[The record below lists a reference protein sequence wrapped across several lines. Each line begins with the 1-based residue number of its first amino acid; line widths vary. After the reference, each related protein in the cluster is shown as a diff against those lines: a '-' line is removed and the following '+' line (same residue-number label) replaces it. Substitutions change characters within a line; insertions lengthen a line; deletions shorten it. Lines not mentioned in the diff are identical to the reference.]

1 MFGEKIEKKIFL
13 SHAWGNDSLG
23 RDNHERC
30 KELYNLLVN
39 KGYSVWF
46 DENDMKGNI
55 DNSIIKG
62 INNAKIIL
70 LCLTEKYC
78 NKINSAVNN
87 NLPNDNCYKEWSYSL
102 FKQKLIIPIIME
114 NNMKK
119 IYTNTDGIIQMYLNN
134 TLYIDLSENI
144 KDNIFKIISTLDY
157 YNIYPKTSP
166 NITPNNSNNSL
177 SNYFLQNISPK
188 KKNTNI
194 TPNNSENSLSNYYLQ
209 NISPKKKSPN
219 ISPNNSEI
227 SLSNYLSNFS
237 NDKLLHEINTKFGN
251 KNKKQSFKIIL
262 RDNKNYTFK
271 LFYKLIFNKFKNK
284 KIKV

>member
-13 SHAWGNDSLG
+13 SHAWGNDSLN

-30 KELYNLLVN
+30 KELYNLLVD

-55 DNSIIKG
+55 DNSIMKG

-114 NNMKK
+114 DNMKK

-144 KDNIFKIISTLDY
+144 KDNLFKIISTLDY
-157 YNIYPKTSP
+157 YNIYPKNSP

-177 SNYFLQNISPK
+177 SNYFLQNSSPIK
-188 KKNTNI
+188 KKSPNI
-194 TPNNSENSLSNYYLQ
+194 TPNNSENSLSDFSF
-209 NISPKKKSPN
+209 IKKKSTN
-219 ISPNNSEI
+219 ISPNNST
-227 SLSNYLSNFS
+227 NYLPNFS
-237 NDKLLHEINTKFGN
+237 NDKLLHEINSKFGI

-262 RDNKNYTFK
+262 RDKKKNYTFN
-271 LFYKLIFNKFKNK
+271 LFYKLIFKNFKNN

>member
-30 KELYNLLVN
+30 KELYNLLVD

-188 KKNTNI
+188 KK
-194 TPNNSENSLSNYYLQ
+194 
-209 NISPKKKSPN
+209 SPN

-227 SLSNYLSNFS
+227 SLSNYSPNFP

-262 RDNKNYTFK
+262 RDNKNYIFK

>member
-30 KELYNLLVN
+30 KELYNLLVD

-70 LCLTEKYC
+70 LCLTEKYS

-102 FKQKLIIPIIME
+102 FKQKLIIPVIME

-144 KDNIFKIISTLDY
+144 KDNLFKIISTLDY

-177 SNYFLQNISPK
+177 SNYFLQNISPIK
-188 KKNTNI
+188 KKSPNI
-194 TPNNSENSLSNYYLQ
+194 TPNNSENSLSDFSF
-209 NISPKKKSPN
+209 IKKKSPN
-219 ISPNNSEI
+219 ISPNNST
-227 SLSNYLSNFS
+227 NYLPNFS
-237 NDKLLHEINTKFGN
+237 NDKLLHEINSKFGI
-251 KNKKQSFKIIL
+251 KYKKQSFKIIL
-262 RDNKNYTFK
+262 RDKQNYSFK

>member
-30 KELYNLLVN
+30 KELYNLLVD

-55 DNSIIKG
+55 DNSIMKG

-144 KDNIFKIISTLDY
+144 KDNLFKIISSLDY
-157 YNIYPKTSP
+157 YNIYPKNSP

-177 SNYFLQNISPK
+177 ANYFLQNISP
-188 KKNTNI
+188 T
-194 TPNNSENSLSNYYLQ
+194 
-209 NISPKKKSPN
+209 KKKSPN
-219 ISPNNSEI
+219 ISPNNSEN
-227 SLSNYLSNFS
+227 SLSDFSFIKKKSPNISPNNSNNYLPNFS
-237 NDKLLHEINTKFGN
+237 NDKLLHEINSKFGI

-262 RDNKNYTFK
+262 RDKKNYSFK